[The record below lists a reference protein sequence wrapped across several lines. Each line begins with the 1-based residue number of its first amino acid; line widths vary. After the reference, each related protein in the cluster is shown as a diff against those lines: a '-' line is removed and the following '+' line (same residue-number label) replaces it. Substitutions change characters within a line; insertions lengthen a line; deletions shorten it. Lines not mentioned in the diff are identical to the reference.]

1 MIDTWLLSGP
11 DLWPDLDTSLVTCDR
26 LHILT
31 SVACIP
37 LWQLYSVFIHVNYQL
52 YYSAVIYPVIQSVI
66 SAVVLIIIYAHC
78 SSARAFSP
86 FTHTLTMVAFWRP
99 WICTSRYWTIC
110 FLLCRCSLRSY
121 IMRGAW
127 VPLCSGILISV
138 IFLLLSWFSLFRIQL
153 PFSCHYSSA
162 IIVIVMDMYYCSDW
176 WLL

>member
-1 MIDTWLLSGP
+1 M
-11 DLWPDLDTSLVTCDR
+11 TCDR
-26 LHILT
+26 YIFWHQLLVYHCGSCLLSLFVLLSCILQFSYLSYYFSLLYLQLFLLSFMHI
-31 SVACIP
+31 V
-37 LWQLYSVFIHVNYQL
+37 
-52 YYSAVIYPVIQSVI
+52 
-66 SAVVLIIIYAHC
+66 
-78 SSARAFSP
+78 SSARALSLY
-86 FTHTLTMVAFWRP
+86 THTHHGRVLTTLDLHVQ
-99 WICTSRYWTIC
+99 ILDGL

-138 IFLLLSWFSLFRIQL
+138 IFLLLSWFSLYRIQL